1 MFSAPPRF
9 KEVAYVSL
17 TCVLRAGTQSPR
29 PTLHAFAH
37 MSSNQTA
44 STTKHPSTT
53 ADGTTRGS
61 LDEEPG
67 AASGHEPILTPVGK
81 RVIKQEEELRKTKA
95 KLAEQERLFKKDVG
109 NPYPY

>member
-1 MFSAPPRF
+1 VFFAAPRF
-9 KEVAYVSL
+9 KKSL
-17 TCVLRAGTQSPR
+17 TCRLRVFFARVHSHLDLR
-29 PTLHAFAH
+29 PHAFAH

-67 AASGHEPILTPVGK
+67 AASGPEPILTPVGK